1 MSENKAE
8 ELEAADEVC
17 ACCGIAGVDDVK
29 LKLCDGGCDLVKYC
43 SDDCQT
49 NHREQHEEECKTR
62 KTELHDR
69 NFFTLPDSSY
79 LGECPICF
87 LPLPIVEK
95 KSSLA
100 SCCCKTICNGC
111 HYANL
116 MREREAGLEH
126 RCAFCREPAAESQE
140 EVDKRIMNRIKKHD
154 DPVAM
159 TQMGKKHYHQGEYA
173 KALEYWTKAAEL
185 GDVDAHFCL
194 GNVYYQGV
202 GVEKDEEKA
211 LPHLEKA
218 AIGGHPDA
226 RGLLAIHETN
236 NGRPDRAAKHFIIAA
251 HLGDN
256 FSVKFV
262 KNLFV
267 KGIVSKDEYAGA
279 LRGYQ
284 TAVNETKSAEREE
297 GEEFYARM
305 LK

>member
-49 NHREQHEEECKTR
+49 NHREQHDEECKTR

-79 LGECPICF
+79 LGECPLCC
-87 LPLPIVEK
+87 LPLPIDPS
-95 KSSLA
+95 KSTMMG
-100 SCCCKTICNGC
+100 CCSNLICHGC
-111 HYANL
+111 NYANL
-116 MREREAGLEH
+116 KREREQGLEH
-126 RCAFCREPAAESQE
+126 RCAFCREPMPTSEKE
-140 EVDKRIMNRIKKHD
+140 RIRLVKKRIKKN

-159 TQMGKKHYHQGEYA
+159 TEMGKRHGKEGDA
-173 KALEYWTKAAEL
+173 VKALEYFTKAAEL
-185 GDVDAHFCL
+185 GNVAAHFCL

-211 LPHLEKA
+211 LPHLEQA

-226 RGLLAIHETN
+226 RALLAIHETN

-267 KGIVSKDEYAGA
+267 KGIVSKDEYAAA